1 MEIADEL
8 FLNPLVSKSVNETVR
23 SVARQQRNYLPVEE
37 LRQDAWTWVFGNTT
51 KIVTWLE
58 ADETPSGKN
67 VRGLMS
73 SSIRVH
79 LHGIVQKERMR
90 NDGTFAEDYY
100 YYSKAVVEEFL
111 PNIFDEYAGSSTASS
126 APRGTFVTHSKQPSE
141 GFEYQA
147 MLADIRNGF
156 NGLASE
162 DRLILSD
169 RYADGGIDTTIMALA
184 AGVTQRTMR
193 YRLSRAINRL
203 IRNLGGEIP
212 RQRRRVQSNAS
223 AQVATRQQESGQ

>member
-1 MEIADEL
+1 MEITDEL
-8 FLNPLVSKSVNETVR
+8 FLNPLVSKSVRETVR
-23 SVARQQRNYLPVEE
+23 SVAKQQRDYLPVEE
-37 LRQDAWTWVFGNTT
+37 LRQEAWTWVFSNTS
-51 KIVTWLE
+51 KIVNWLE

-67 VRGLMS
+67 VRGLLS

-79 LHGIVQKERMR
+79 LHGMVQKERMR
-90 NDGTFAEDYY
+90 NDGTQAEDYY
-100 YYSKAVVEEFL
+100 FYSKAVVEEFL
-111 PNIFDEYAGSSTASS
+111 PNIFDEYAGASTASS

-156 NGLASE
+156 NGLAE
-162 DRLILSD
+162 TDRVILSD
-169 RYADGGIDTTIMALA
+169 RYSHGGLDTSLMALA
-184 AGVTQRTMR
+184 SGVTERTMR

-203 IRNLGGEIP
+203 IRSLGGEKP

-223 AQVATRQQESGQ
+223 AQVDTRNQEVGQ